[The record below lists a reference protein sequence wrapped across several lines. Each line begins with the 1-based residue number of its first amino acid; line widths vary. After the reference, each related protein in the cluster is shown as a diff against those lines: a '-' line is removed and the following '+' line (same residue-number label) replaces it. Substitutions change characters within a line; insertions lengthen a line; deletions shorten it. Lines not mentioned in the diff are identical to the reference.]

1 MNAQLSPCCKSI
13 PLAMDQCGGGRSA
26 LAKSR
31 PRVIITTATADNR
44 KEKPSNN
51 SAAGCSRVGT
61 LPRKLGRKPGEAL
74 NAECMSIATI
84 TALPEALRRYQY
96 GEANQNKCKDQRR
109 SAAPS
114 NEKQWEVPRG
124 PHDPDVVIPLPVE

>member
-1 MNAQLSPCCKSI
+1 M
-13 PLAMDQCGGGRSA
+13 
-26 LAKSR
+26 
-31 PRVIITTATADNR
+31 IITTATADNR

-84 TALPEALRRYQY
+84 TALPEALNAISTERPIRINVKTRGEVLLHLTRNSGRCHAAHMIPMSLFLYQ
-96 GEANQNKCKDQRR
+96 
-109 SAAPS
+109 
-114 NEKQWEVPRG
+114 
-124 PHDPDVVIPLPVE
+124 